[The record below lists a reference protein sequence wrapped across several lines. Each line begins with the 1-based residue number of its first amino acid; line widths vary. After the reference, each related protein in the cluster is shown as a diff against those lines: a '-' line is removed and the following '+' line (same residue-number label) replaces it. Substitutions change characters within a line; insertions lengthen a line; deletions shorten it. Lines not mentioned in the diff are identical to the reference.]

1 MLSWAATQ
9 KTQWTPEAVEEKVA
23 EIFVAELDVDRQKIT
38 REAKLFTDLPM
49 DSLDIMQITMEC
61 EDVFDIKFPED
72 PQAFQTVGDIISYV
86 LSQTVEAKSE

>member
-1 MLSWAATQ
+1 MSATQ

-23 EIFVAELDVDRQKIT
+23 EIIMAQLDVERQKIT

-49 DSLDIMQITMEC
+49 DSLEIMEISMEC
-61 EDVFDIKFPED
+61 EDTFDIKFPED

-86 LSQTVEAKSE
+86 LSQIVGTKSE